1 MEDSINHL
9 DLTNNYRTFYPT
21 TTECVFSGTHGI
33 FTKVDHILNHDKVN
47 KFKGFNSCKVGFCE
61 HNGIKFRNQ
70 KQKLENPQ
78 IFIN

>member
-9 DLTNNYRTFYPT
+9 DLT
-21 TTECVFSGTHGI
+21 TTECVFAGTHGI

>member
-1 MEDSINHL
+1 MEESINHL
-9 DLTNNYRTFYPT
+9 DLTNNYRTFHPT

-33 FTKVDHILNHDKVN
+33 FTMVDHILNHDKVN

-61 HNGIKFRNQ
+61 HNGIKFRKQ

-78 IFIN
+78 IFN